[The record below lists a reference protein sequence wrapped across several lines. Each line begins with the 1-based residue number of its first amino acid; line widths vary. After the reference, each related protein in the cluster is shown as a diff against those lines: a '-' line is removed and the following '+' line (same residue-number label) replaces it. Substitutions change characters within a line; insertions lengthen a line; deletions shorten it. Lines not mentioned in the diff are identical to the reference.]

1 MVRRQRKALY
11 GAVDKA
17 TTWVMPRFVG
27 TMGVAS
33 SKPCSYCRLFMA
45 TISLLLCSLAPSR
58 FNLHPCRGMEP
69 SLDDDM
75 ATRWLLV
82 IGLAGSTA
90 TPGRGGVRESEP
102 GT

>member
-1 MVRRQRKALY
+1 MVRRQKKALY

-17 TTWVMPRFVG
+17 TTWGMPRFVG
-27 TMGVAS
+27 TMGVT
-33 SKPCSYCRLFMA
+33 SYCRLFMA
-45 TISLLLCSLAPSR
+45 TISLLLCSLASSR
-58 FNLHPCRGMEP
+58 FDLHPHPCRGMEP

-82 IGLAGSTA
+82 IWIGRDLGSTA
-90 TPGRGGVRESEP
+90 TPGRGGVRESES